1 MGPLGGGR
9 TDAMFCVQR
18 FMHVFFHID
27 QSVTMLS
34 MINAFDYEWCV
45 VLVTV
50 SACVEHCLN
59 QNTVEP
65 LYDKVG
71 YNELMDITKHS

>member
-1 MGPLGGGR
+1 
-9 TDAMFCVQR
+9 
-18 FMHVFFHID
+18 MHGLFHNND

-34 MINAFDYEWCV
+34 MIKALDYEWCA

-65 LYDKVG
+65 R
-71 YNELMDITKHS
+71 YNELTDITKQL